1 MNVEQEL
8 RNYLLVIWR
17 YKWMILICTFITFI
31 VAGLLSLI
39 ITPQFKA
46 TAIVRVLSTPGGASD
61 YTYIGSL
68 TRLTNTYVEIASN
81 DLTLDEVATRLELQ
95 KRPKVEIDVIPET
108 ELINISATNPDPV
121 VARDIANTL
130 ADILVEQSLKL
141 YGGDVP
147 TAREI
152 LEGQL
157 QQAKTDLESAVSEYE
172 NALKN
177 TQNTSKN
184 QNSNATALP
193 NPDLETL
200 SHIVYVR
207 QQIYGDLLQ
216 SYETARTNEQLR
228 NNAITLI
235 QPATTPEKQNSPKIV
250 LNMLLGLMAGFFFG
264 LILAFIAEGMD
275 DTIHTMNDV
284 QEITELPILGVI
296 PDLSVFFKPEHRL
309 MVSKE
314 GKLTTNPSFDQLRT
328 RIIKNSANQKQFMKY
343 LITSPE
349 PGSGKSTVAAN
360 LAISFTKLGKR
371 VVLVDMDLR
380 RATQHSIFGFKHGI
394 GVSEYLLGENTIED
408 ILTQTSLPELR
419 VITAGAIMD
428 DPLVWFTPDTL
439 KKLFDQLSKE
449 CDCLIVDSP
458 ALLSVA
464 DAMVIAPQVDNLL
477 LVVTRYKTGRR
488 NLKFTLQQL
497 ESLNS
502 KIIGVVLNR
511 MEKSSLYKYY
521 TPEKK
526 QLSINKISAF
536 IAKFRSHHHTN

>member
-1 MNVEQEL
+1 
-8 RNYLLVIWR
+8 
-17 YKWMILICTFITFI
+17 
-31 VAGLLSLI
+31 
-39 ITPQFKA
+39 
-46 TAIVRVLSTPGGASD
+46 
-61 YTYIGSL
+61 
-68 TRLTNTYVEIASN
+68 
-81 DLTLDEVATRLELQ
+81 
-95 KRPKVEIDVIPET
+95 
-108 ELINISATNPDPV
+108 
-121 VARDIANTL
+121 
-130 ADILVEQSLKL
+130 
-141 YGGDVP
+141 
-147 TAREI
+147 
-152 LEGQL
+152 
-157 QQAKTDLESAVSEYE
+157 
-172 NALKN
+172 
-177 TQNTSKN
+177 
-184 QNSNATALP
+184 
-193 NPDLETL
+193 
-200 SHIVYVR
+200 
-207 QQIYGDLLQ
+207 
-216 SYETARTNEQLR
+216 
-228 NNAITLI
+228 
-235 QPATTPEKQNSPKIV
+235 
-250 LNMLLGLMAGFFFG
+250 MLLGLIAGFFFG
-264 LILAFIAEGMD
+264 LILAFIVEGMD

-309 MVSKE
+309 MISKE

-328 RIIKNSANQKQFMKY
+328 RITKNSANQKQFMKY

-371 VVLVDMDLR
+371 VVLMDMDLR
-380 RATQHSIFGFKHGI
+380 RPTQHSIFDFEHRI

-464 DAMVIAPQVDNLL
+464 DGMVIAPQVDNLL

-497 ESLNS
+497 ESINS

-521 TPEKK
+521 MPEKK

-536 IAKFRSHHHTN
+536 ISKFLSHHHTN